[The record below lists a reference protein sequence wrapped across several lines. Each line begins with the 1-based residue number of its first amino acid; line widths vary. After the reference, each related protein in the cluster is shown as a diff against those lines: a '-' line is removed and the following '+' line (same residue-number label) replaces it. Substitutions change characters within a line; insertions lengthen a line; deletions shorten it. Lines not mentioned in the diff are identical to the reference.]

1 MKKSLI
7 ALVLLTAAF
16 SSLPMTAQTDTLKVD
31 TTQVDEI
38 EVYSDTTQT
47 DTAGVTVVPVDD
59 ADDDNFPFG
68 SSNDVNSVFDVL
80 GDGAFNIG
88 WIILCLGVLFI
99 IFVVSPIAI
108 IGLILWFVHRNR
120 KERLRLA
127 EMAMKNGQPIPDE
140 VASPIKPES
149 NNEIWERGVRQTF
162 LGIGLTAL
170 GLWIGKLGIAFG
182 LLVLCIGVGNLFIA
196 RNGRR
201 SPWSSND
208 TTVDGSSERPQSRED
223 VFRDLDTH
231 DEQPL

>member
-7 ALVLLTAAF
+7 ALVLLTATI
-16 SSLPMTAQTDTLKVD
+16 SSLPLMAQTDTVKVD

-38 EVYSDTTQT
+38 EVYSDTTQN
-47 DTAGVTVVPVDD
+47 DTASVIAEPVD

-68 SSNDVNSVFDVL
+68 SSNGFDNVIESIGDSSL
-80 GDGAFNIG
+80 GFGVMLFV
-88 WIILCLGVLFI
+88 LGVLFI

-108 IGLILWFVHRNR
+108 IGLILWFVNRNR

-140 VASPIKPES
+140 VANPLKPET
-149 NNEIWERGVRQTF
+149 NNEVWERGVRQTF

-170 GLWIGKLGIAFG
+170 GLWIGKLGIVLG
-182 LLVLCIGVGNLFIA
+182 LLVLCIGLGNLFIS

-201 SPWSSND
+201 SPWGGD
-208 TTVDGSSERPQSRED
+208 DQTGTDKGEQPQSRED
-223 VFRDLDTH
+223 IFRDLTTQ

>member
-7 ALVLLTAAF
+7 ALALLTAAF
-16 SSLPMTAQTDTLKVD
+16 SSLPLMAQTDTLKVD

-38 EVYSDTTQT
+38 EVYSDTTQN
-47 DTAGVTVVPVDD
+47 DTASVIVEPVDV
-59 ADDDNFPFG
+59 DDDNFPFG
-68 SSNDVNSVFDVL
+68 NSSDMDTVFESL
-80 GDGAFNIG
+80 ENTPFGFAT
-88 WIILCLGVLFI
+88 IILVLGVLFI

-108 IGLILWFVHRNR
+108 IGLILWFVNRNR

-140 VASPIKPES
+140 VANPLKSETS
-149 NNEIWERGVRQTF
+149 NEVWERGVRQTF

-170 GLWIGKLGIAFG
+170 GLWIGKLGIVLG
-182 LLVLCIGVGNLFIA
+182 LLVLCIGLGNLFIA

-201 SPWSSND
+201 TPWGGD
-208 TTVDGSSERPQSRED
+208 DQTGADKGEQPQSRED
-223 VFRDLDTH
+223 IFRDLTPR